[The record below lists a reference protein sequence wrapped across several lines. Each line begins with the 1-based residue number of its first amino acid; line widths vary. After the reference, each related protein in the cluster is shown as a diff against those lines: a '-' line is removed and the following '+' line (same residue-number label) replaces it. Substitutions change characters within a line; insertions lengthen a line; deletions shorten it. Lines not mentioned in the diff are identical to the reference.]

1 MLSIRI
7 PAVMVLAA
15 LAVTACASGR
25 RQVQIVD
32 DDLAGTAWRFV
43 ELYGAPVTTPTSPDA
58 RDAQL
63 SFGDHGRIFGSD
75 GCNRLMGTY
84 TLDNDQITVREV
96 AGTQMVCLNTSARR
110 LSDALKDAEHGS
122 IEGTLL
128 TLYGSG
134 GQTLAILER
143 MPPRT

>member
-1 MLSIRI
+1 MLSTRI
-7 PAVMVLAA
+7 PAVMVLAT
-15 LAVTACASGR
+15 LAVAACVSGQ
-25 RQVQIVD
+25 RQQQAAD
-32 DDLAGTAWRFV
+32 DGLAGTAWRFV
-43 ELYGAPVTTPTSPDA
+43 ELYGAPVTTPSSPAA

-84 TLDNDQITVREV
+84 TLDNGQITLREM
-96 AGTQMVCLNTSARR
+96 AGTQMVCLDSSARR
-110 LSDALKDAEHGS
+110 LADALKDAEHGS

-143 MPPRT
+143 LPPRT